1 MCLCLFCSFM
11 IWGKG
16 IRVGGQVRKY
26 TCFTGSPN
34 QNCRKHFGFVI
45 LRWHKIT
52 VGQML
57 PAGQFGQNNL
67 CSPTQKQAAHTAH
80 LQGLRG
86 SQCQG
91 LQPLCLSYRLSTD
104 GGSQTAPPD
113 QNPLCSLLSGGDC
126 PSAWGT
132 ALVHFLL
139 PTKHSCSSAYLVW
152 ELEEDQPCL
161 E

>member
-1 MCLCLFCSFM
+1 MM
-11 IWGKG
+11 RGKG
-16 IRVGGQVRKY
+16 VRVRGRVRRY
-26 TCFTGSPN
+26 ICFTGSPN

-126 PSAWGT
+126 SISMRHCPGSLSFPHQTLMFICLFGLRVRGGST
-132 ALVHFLL
+132 LSGVNFLF
-139 PTKHSCSSAYLVW
+139 
-152 ELEEDQPCL
+152 
-161 E
+161 